1 MYFTHGTHNMA
12 DDYNMRFEWKMFCG
26 YSKMK
31 VQSFS
36 ERNRKIACVE
46 HDKIKD

>member
-1 MYFTHGTHNMA
+1 MA
-12 DDYNMRFEWKMFCG
+12 DDYNIRFEWEIFFADIQ
-26 YSKMK
+26 KMK

-36 ERNRKIACVE
+36 ERNRKIACAE